1 MDFSAFL
8 GFDRAVFEWVERIFD
23 YGISG
28 VLTPILVVLTRL
40 GDGGI
45 LWIALAI
52 VLMIFKKTRKIGFT
66 VAGAIICMFFFNNVF
81 LKNFFARPRPFDLD
95 VWKDWFVYP
104 EFVTRPDSFSFP
116 SGHASSAFAAATG
129 LTVSKKARF
138 IVPGYVL
145 AALIAFSRIYVHV
158 HYPTDVIFGALFGI
172 VYGVIA
178 IFVCKFIIKLVNEKT
193 KLTVFKD

>member
-28 VLTPILVVLTRL
+28 VLTPILVFLTRL

-193 KLTVFKD
+193 ELTVFKD